1 MADNQTR
8 ERVGKP
14 AGNTLSAI
22 DLALADLAENTA
34 VKRDGEFT
42 TGDISKAYP
51 EELTNIEAFTK
62 GRIKVGD
69 VIECYRTEE
78 VARTLQAS
86 NANS

>member
-42 TGDISKAYP
+42 TGDISKAS
-51 EELTNIEAFTK
+51 
-62 GRIKVGD
+62 GRPVALVRHDADKMVDLGKWLRRKVGN
-69 VIECYRTEE
+69 VVFYRR
-78 VARTLQAS
+78 A
-86 NANS
+86 